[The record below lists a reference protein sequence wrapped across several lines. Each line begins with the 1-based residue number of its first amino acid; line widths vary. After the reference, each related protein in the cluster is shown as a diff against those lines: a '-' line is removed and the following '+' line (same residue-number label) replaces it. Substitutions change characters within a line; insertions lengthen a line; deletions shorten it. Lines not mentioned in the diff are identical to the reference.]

1 MKSTSNGANR
11 YLWFREDS
19 AVIWFRMA
27 VPKQYQDGAGR
38 KLIQESLNT
47 TDLAEARML
56 RDQRR
61 AELLE
66 GWGAIEPRRKM
77 GVADLEAIALQYG
90 YDNLLEYEA
99 ARRKRTAGRGRESWL
114 REQRRAEINLREAK
128 FMASDGELA
137 VASDFAEI
145 AAEELGLE
153 LGPDDRTRLAELI
166 NLARLEAMSVA
177 ARRVEGEV
185 EAESTAPLITRAKE
199 REAAR
204 AADGET
210 IVELYDAWTS
220 EQLAKKEKR
229 PDTVRQDR
237 KVVQQFAE
245 FVGEDRAIRSITP
258 SEVFD
263 FREARRAVPPKWQ
276 SKREL
281 RNMSLRQAAEEAR
294 RLDLKQ
300 TSFVTVN
307 RELSAISGLCKWLAQ
322 RPQWV
327 GMPNPCAGLFYQKVK
342 GKNRRPSFDTEAL
355 NRIIGS
361 PLFTGFEKDGREH
374 RKGMCK
380 ADDWR
385 KWIPLLCM
393 FTGAR
398 VAEVAQ
404 LRIGDIRY
412 EHGIPVARIAHN
424 EKAGQR
430 TKSDETRFAVIHSKL
445 VEVGL
450 FAFIDRRL
458 AKTNGDHTAPLFPE
472 LHANERDNIGA
483 EPSEW
488 WRDYLS
494 VIGVKDGA
502 DGYGT
507 HSFRH
512 TLADRLRV
520 EGDLLDSEI
529 ALTLGHSAKS
539 VTGGY
544 GGVPQGTAQRLQSNI
559 ESVKFVGVDLS
570 ALLEP

>member
-1 MKSTSNGANR
+1 MKNTPNGANR

-27 VPKQYQDGAGR
+27 VPKQYHDSAGR
-38 KLIQESLNT
+38 KLIQESLGT

-66 GWGAIEPRRKM
+66 GWGAIEPRRSM
-77 GVADLEAIALQYG
+77 GVADLEAIALRYG
-90 YDNLLEYEA
+90 YDNVLEYEA
-99 ARRKRTAGRGRESWL
+99 ARRKRTAGRGRESWQ
-114 REQRRAEINLREAK
+114 REQRRAEINLSEAK
-128 FMASDGELA
+128 FMAGDGELSI
-137 VASDFAEI
+137 ASDFVEI

-153 LGPDDRTRLAELI
+153 LEAGDRKRLAELI

-177 ARRVEGEV
+177 ARRAEGEV
-185 EAESTAPLITRAKE
+185 EAESAAPLITRAK
-199 REAAR
+199 AHDSAR
-204 AADGET
+204 ATTGET
-210 IVELYDAWTS
+210 IIELYDDWTD

-237 KVVQQFAE
+237 KVMKLFAE
-245 FVGEDRAIRSITP
+245 FVGENRAISSITP
-258 SEVFD
+258 AEIFD

-281 RNMSLRQAAEEAR
+281 GGMSLRRAAQEAR
-294 RLDLKQ
+294 RLDLPH

-322 RPQWV
+322 RPKWA
-327 GMPNPCAGLFYQKVK
+327 GMVNPCAGLFFQKVK
-342 GKNRRPSFDTEAL
+342 GKNRRPSFDTTAL
-355 NRIIGS
+355 NRIISS
-361 PLFTGFEKDGREH
+361 PLFTGFERDGREY
-374 RKGMCK
+374 RRGTCQ

-398 VAEVAQ
+398 VAEIAQ
-404 LRIGDIRY
+404 LHIGDLRH
-412 EHGIPVARIAHN
+412 EHGIPVVRIAHN
-424 EKAGQR
+424 EKSGQR

-445 VEVGL
+445 VEIGL
-450 FAFIDRRL
+450 FEFVERRD
-458 AKTNGDHTAPLFPE
+458 AESGGDADAALFPE
-472 LHANERDNIGA
+472 LQANERDNIGA

-488 WRDYLS
+488 WRDYLTS
-494 VIGVKDGA
+494 IGVKDGA

-520 EGDLLDSEI
+520 EGNLLDTEI
-529 ALTLGHSAKS
+529 ALTLGHSVKS
-539 VTGGY
+539 TTGGY

-559 ESVKFVGVDLS
+559 EAVKFDGVDFSKLTK
-570 ALLEP
+570 